1 MPYPLLWL
9 RYTTFIVLY
18 PLGVASELAM
28 VYLALP
34 TIRKSKMWSAPMPN
48 SLNIGFDY
56 HLICWAMLAGY
67 IPGETEGQAV
77 NIDVSHQC
85 ETTLHAVLQ
94 ASHSFTFT

>member
-9 RYTTFIVLY
+9 RYTTFVVLY
-18 PLGVASELAM
+18 PFGVASELAM

-34 TIRKSKMWSAPMPN
+34 TIRESKMWSATMPN

-56 HLICWAMLAGY
+56 HLACWAMLAGY

-77 NIDVSHQC
+77 SIAAA
-85 ETTLHAVLQ
+85 T
-94 ASHSFTFT
+94 